1 MNINALM
8 QQAQKMQEQMQKQ
21 MQAMR
26 TEGETKVAALLTPE
40 QAATFQKMQDE
51 RKQRQEERREE
62 MKKRLE
68 SDVL

>member
-1 MNINALM
+1 
-8 QQAQKMQEQMQKQ
+8 
-21 MQAMR
+21 
-26 TEGETKVAALLTPE
+26 
-40 QAATFQKMQDE
+40 MQDE